1 MISRLPG
8 RDSLP
13 LLRGMFVYPEQLKR
27 KREASILD
35 FIIEKSAGRILW
47 LTDTY
52 GDHNGVSTV
61 LKSVHTEIKSR
72 NLPVDIMVCS
82 SKIEPDDHLIVL
94 KPVSQFT
101 FPFYRHQP
109 MRVPN
114 FLSVQRAFRLG
125 KYDRIICST
134 EGPMG
139 LAALWLKNVFS
150 VEAFFYMHTDWLSFA
165 KEVVSLEQTG
175 LKRLEKLM
183 RIYYKRFGNV
193 FVLNSDQQQWLT
205 GKSMGFDPAR
215 VFLTAHWVDGVFFK
229 APSLLQENLPFD
241 HRKPVVLY
249 TGRISK
255 EKGVMELP
263 GIIRRIRSIFPEVQ
277 VVVAGTGPAE
287 DELKLAMP
295 DAFYL
300 GWVGQD
306 TIPALYRASDILLLP
321 SRFDTFSCV
330 VLEALSCGLPV
341 VAYNTKGPKDILED
355 SVSGF
360 LVETDEEMAGKVIQF
375 FIDPGVRKKMKEAA
389 LQRAAEYQAGKI
401 MDRLLQD
408 TGLIMETSQQ

>member
-1 MISRLPG
+1 MIQDFTKTPG
-8 RDSLP
+8 RS
-13 LLRGMFVYPEQLKR
+13 G
-27 KREASILD
+27 
-35 FIIEKSAGRILW
+35 GRLLW

-61 LKSVHTEIKSR
+61 LKSIHIEIKAR

-82 SKIEPDDHLIVL
+82 SKIEPDEHLIVL

-101 FPFYRHQP
+101 FPLYRQQP
-109 MRVPN
+109 MRIPN
-114 FLSVQRAFRLG
+114 FLSVQRAFRRG
-125 KYDRIICST
+125 KYDRIMCST

-150 VEAFFYMHTDWLSFA
+150 VDTYFYLHTDWLSFA
-165 KEVVSLEQTG
+165 KEVLSLEQTG
-175 LKRLEKLM
+175 LNRLQKLM
-183 RIYYKRFGNV
+183 RIYYKRFGNI
-193 FVLNSDQQQWLT
+193 FVLNTDQQQWLT
-205 GKSMGFDPAR
+205 GKTMGFDPAR
-215 VFLTAHWVDGVFFK
+215 VFLTSHWVDGIFSDPLNPVK
-229 APSLLQENLPFD
+229 SILPFD
-241 HRKPVVLY
+241 SQRPVVLY

-263 GIIRRIRSIFPEVQ
+263 GIMQMVWSVFPEIQLVI
-277 VVVAGTGPAE
+277 AGTGPAE
-287 DELKLAMP
+287 EELKNLLP
-295 DAFYL
+295 EAFYL
-300 GWVGQD
+300 GWVGQEYL
-306 TIPALYRASDILLLP
+306 PALFRAADILLLP

-360 LVETDEEMAGKVIQF
+360 LVENDEEMAEKVVRF
-375 FIDPGVRKKMKEAA
+375 FLDPCTQTKMKQAAFKRAEAYE
-389 LQRAAEYQAGKI
+389 AEKI

-408 TGLIMETSQQ
+408 TGLIIETCQS